1 MPKVTQDGEFTFIIH
16 TRELPFEPPHVHV
29 WFGGDEVRKTWEE
42 LHGPLESVFKR
53 DTIQL
58 QGGSMLYSNLPLP
71 LGEGWGEG

>member
-1 MPKVTQDGEFTFIIH
+1 MGNDDALEG
-16 TRELPFEPPHVHV
+16 FENP
-29 WFGGDEVRKTWEE
+29 
-42 LHGPLESVFKR
+42 LPLESVFKR